1 MGDPYSQTPE
11 PVLCVQ
17 LVYRTAGHRTIPI
30 LDSNDDLARFEVQF
44 DKGDLGFALEILR
57 TLERDLK
64 NPYHCD

>member
-17 LVYRTAGHRTIPI
+17 LVYRTADHRAIPV
-30 LDSNDDLARFEVQF
+30 LDGNDNPARFEVQF
-44 DKGDLGFALEILR
+44 DKGDLGFALETLR
-57 TLERDLK
+57 KLERDLS